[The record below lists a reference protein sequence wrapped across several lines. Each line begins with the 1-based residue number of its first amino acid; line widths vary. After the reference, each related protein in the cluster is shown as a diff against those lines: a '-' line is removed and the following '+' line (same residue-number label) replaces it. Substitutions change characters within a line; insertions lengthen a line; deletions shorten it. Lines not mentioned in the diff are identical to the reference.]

1 NWGVAPPR
9 KATAPRRDP
18 RLRLNRDSTCKA
30 AGSVIECQNQILG
43 ERVGVVGTEFDL
55 HYQSERVPG
64 RNIAYKVEIPL
75 SEAQLPDGV
84 LVLEREMG
92 RAGHFSPQSFPP
104 LPNQSTSFTW
114 NGENAYGQVVQGQQP
129 ITVRIGYTYRA
140 EYGSPSR
147 FGHDAGDAITGSQSR
162 REITMWRTW
171 RAVVGAFDERG
182 IGLGGWTL
190 SPHHAHI
197 PTHPGG
203 YPR

>member
-1 NWGVAPPR
+1 GHWVPSDNGRVIEILTVANGRASLDSDGDGLADDGAALGIGDDERAQLAALYAPGQSLWRGLIPHFSIWDAHWGGAPPR

-84 LVLEREMG
+84 LGIELE
-92 RAGHFSPQSFPP
+92 
-104 LPNQSTSFTW
+104 
-114 NGENAYGQVVQGQQP
+114 
-129 ITVRIGYTYRA
+129 
-140 EYGSPSR
+140 
-147 FGHDAGDAITGSQSR
+147 
-162 REITMWRTW
+162 
-171 RAVVGAFDERG
+171 
-182 IGLGGWTL
+182 
-190 SPHHAHI
+190 
-197 PTHPGG
+197 
-203 YPR
+203 